1 MSDDVIVVCW
11 LFSLPDKPTNS
22 NLVMLYVLFVKLQ
35 ICIVTT
41 SEILI
46 FIRSLHSLFRF
57 N

>member
-1 MSDDVIVVCW
+1 LSNGVIVVCW
-11 LFSLPDKPTNS
+11 LLNLPDKPTNS

-35 ICIVTT
+35 IRIVTT